1 MQMHSYKRGGYS
13 ILISRRVKH
22 WLCARRSRK
31 AQAAFILA
39 SFEVEVIYP
48 GVRIGVSSV
57 ETDAL
62 QGRGN
67 ETEVALIGYFHT
79 QQISIAGV
87 ARLAE
92 FSIGGS
98 VVAIVAQ
105 CLVYNEVVN
114 LLVEDAGTDETD
126 TFEIIFT
133 TQIEVIGECRL
144 QSRITEEISLS
155 LRLIVMLGA
164 KAEYLGRAMV
174 LVNEART
181 LKSSFT
187 SYFTRTEGS
196 TFR

>member
-1 MQMHSYKRGGYS
+1 M
-13 ILISRRVKH
+13 L
-22 WLCARRSRK
+22 RRSRE

-105 CLVYNEVVN
+105 CLVYNEVIN
-114 LLVEDAGTDETD
+114 LLVEDA
-126 TFEIIFT
+126 
-133 TQIEVIGECRL
+133 V
-144 QSRITEEISLS
+144 
-155 LRLIVMLGA
+155 
-164 KAEYLGRAMV
+164 KAASPDR
-174 LVNEART
+174 
-181 LKSSFT
+181 SSFKCPT
-187 SYFTRTEGS
+187 SRMETNGR
-196 TFR
+196 R

>member
-13 ILISRRVKH
+13 SPDFSKKSEALAVCSGDPGE
-22 WLCARRSRK
+22 

-87 ARLAE
+87 AR
-92 FSIGGS
+92 
-98 VVAIVAQ
+98 
-105 CLVYNEVVN
+105 
-114 LLVEDAGTDETD
+114 AG
-126 TFEIIFT
+126 
-133 TQIEVIGECRL
+133 
-144 QSRITEEISLS
+144 
-155 LRLIVMLGA
+155 
-164 KAEYLGRAMV
+164 
-174 LVNEART
+174 
-181 LKSSFT
+181 
-187 SYFTRTEGS
+187 
-196 TFR
+196 